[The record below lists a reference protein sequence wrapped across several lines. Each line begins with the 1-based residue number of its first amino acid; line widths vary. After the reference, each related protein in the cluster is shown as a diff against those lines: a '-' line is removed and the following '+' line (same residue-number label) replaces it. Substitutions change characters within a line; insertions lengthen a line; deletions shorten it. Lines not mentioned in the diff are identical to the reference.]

1 MKNDI
6 LGLNY
11 PEDSEV
17 KDPLPQIELKAVTR
31 RKVKTKRKTSANR
44 PTVEQSTDTDAA
56 EIDFVDNQNDEDED
70 EVKKDPLPQMEPDAV
85 KRKKVKSLNED
96 DPHDHQSLEGQVQK
110 MKNDILGLNY
120 PEDSEVKD
128 PLPQIELKAVTRRK
142 VKTKRKTSANRPT
155 VEQSTDTDAAEID
168 FVDNQ
173 NDEDEDEVK
182 KDPLPQMEPDAVKRK
197 KVKTKRTKRNKV
209 EQITDTDAGP
219 STSVEF
225 SGMTVQGTSHQ
236 GQSNECVS
244 RACQTRALDLP
255 PINPDAFNPV
265 IIRFLEK
272 LTEEQWR
279 QLSIGRMDPVMRALL
294 AEMCLEIVRFVS
306 EAILEVIIPA
316 IFRFVRIYS
325 HVSPVSGK
333 SLTESERSSST
344 NLKVRKRG
352 SSKSSR
358 SCTAK
363 SSSSRNGSQTLL
375 PNTQGDGESIS
386 SEPLSDFFGI
396 TEDSLLTGVQ
406 DSFKESLN
414 NVLCIQRE
422 GQVDTQSLSRVIVG
436 EVSKKVNSIISV
448 AIQTPIS
455 GRMSPVIFASGGV
468 SSTKVVEE
476 MVSGISNILQ
486 MYINGKSVEQSV
498 VLREDGVEVDM
509 THLTGQVMTALSG
522 TVLNF
527 SNKEENEPDKRELL
541 CVVADHMKRLEAC
554 KSPEEMLK
562 QGESNLNIKGTKSSL
577 CLSTQSM
584 DRLLTEEFQTK
595 ATESIREIVKRFRG
609 CASCCSGTTSSSP
622 TPRIGEI
629 RDLMIDPEA
638 SELVSTFVSD
648 MDNLTQSI
656 RASCSPAQSEQI
668 LLENHQSKIWSYTVG
683 CYYDMK
689 NTLKRLLTCPE
700 KWDLAST
707 FVESTKDSFT
717 MVPTLCLDI
726 GHSSNGEADTSD
738 SISCKPLLITSSSM
752 NEQKGQSETPKPLLA
767 LKKYLQDQV
776 LLDTAKAIASQVLV
790 LYKTEVMEKF
800 SSSVGECDSEES
812 LEAILFV
819 DGIMSDLNDFTSS
832 CSASPSE
839 LLDSEQCLSHLTFP
853 LGLQDSTTNS
863 ESTQSLPVIN
873 MKKLSSVSF
882 QTKAR
887 KAVSEALRSVNP
899 FTNSLLG
906 DSEASKLLD
915 TFVTDVE
922 TIVQSMQAH
931 DSENFKMSKVSTLS
945 AARIIYHRFR
955 EMLRWF
961 LTPCQDSV
969 KVIDGVTPIHNE
981 TLKQAPSESLD
992 SQVTCSSDSLEI
1004 QADLQTCTKE
1014 VISQIL
1020 TVYHS
1025 EESMEECISSLKGD
1039 TEDLSKLLDAVVSQI
1054 DVLAAS
1060 KSYLF
1065 VYDYAVN
1072 TQDNLHGEIN
1082 NIEEEASSRS
1092 LKSTA
1097 FDKLCTEEFQTKA
1110 SHMAGGILQS
1120 GLIGIVNTN
1129 LDGRSVESSN
1139 ESDVKILQK
1148 SGTPSLFTSS
1158 LHTNSAASNI
1168 VISITKDLNSFT
1180 QMTKMSDASVS
1191 GQLERSLSAST
1202 LPVSVHNGAN
1212 VKGKIIWPG
1221 TVNLFNN
1228 VFTKVKDF
1236 FAQQQ
1241 PVLLDNVVEAPKH
1254 AESICRTATSTQM
1267 TYSEHEGSQ
1276 TSMVNYSKTLI
1287 SQTLMTIQSRVSM
1300 SERMSTSEKGLLTCS
1315 IVGSMLEDVDMVR
1328 TDGNEIHRPS
1338 SSKSSLSITSAMTR
1352 GSQSD
1357 FTNSLPGT
1365 PVPNEWPVEIYCP
1378 IIRSSVIDMSD
1389 SSTHSQGST
1398 NYTRQTI
1405 SAIVNTV
1412 MEVIP
1417 RKDTEHIA
1425 TADDVTSFTRRLA
1438 RLSPRD
1444 GLQNF
1449 SHELTDKVYELI
1461 KSHNTPQ
1468 ALFVPAGKSV
1478 SDSILLKLKTGLN
1491 ASEESREFPS
1501 DLVYSFATES
1511 IKRLLQQIVFWL
1523 PPPSQGSDFCQTVI
1537 SDGSLQDTSQL
1548 IPSSSAISISS
1559 SQVYCD
1565 TKSLFTNIMV
1575 NQVMDTCSVAS
1586 SSSEEL
1592 SELMNI
1598 INGLSPT
1605 DAGTL
1610 DSDRPALMTTS
1621 RQSSAKS
1628 LPRTSLS
1635 GSSSTHNGGTVDIQV
1650 LGEVESKMDNKDLEM
1665 CSVSVYPST
1674 PSAMDSDT
1682 HASFDSTSNDY
1693 TSLVLLLIVRLLS
1706 MITPITLLE
1715 SSDIG
1720 ETSRVLTKR
1729 ILSEFCGTSGLE
1741 PTQAYPQNLKI
1752 KKIFKAVYKG
1762 LLQEFGSEKMLQ
1774 VAMKSTDYAFDDAL
1788 VKSLTRELLTKCN
1801 EASSSPPSM
1810 TQLSSHNAL
1819 GSDEVGNSG
1828 LPTTG
1833 RKEKKRGR
1841 FSSLCGLN
1849 PKCTKK
1855 VNKKNHCIPT
1865 PSQNQTPA
1873 VSETAIVK
1881 DQESC
1886 QTESVCSTKKKP
1898 RKRSLISRMF
1908 SAIGKAFSSPF
1919 TSCYKKKST

>member
-1 MKNDI
+1 M
-6 LGLNY
+6 
-11 PEDSEV
+11 ED
-17 KDPLPQIELKAVTR
+17 
-31 RKVKTKRKTSANR
+31 N
-44 PTVEQSTDTDAA
+44 
-56 EIDFVDNQNDEDED
+56 
-70 EVKKDPLPQMEPDAV
+70 
-85 KRKKVKSLNED
+85 KSLNED
-96 DPHDHQSLEGQVQK
+96 DPHDPQSLEGQVQK

-142 VKTKRKTSANRPT
+142 VKTKRRTSANRST
-155 VEQSTDTDAAEID
+155 VEQSTDTDAAERD

-173 NDEDEDEVK
+173 NDEDEEEVK
-182 KDPLPQMEPDAVKRK
+182 KDPLPQMEQDAVKRN
-197 KVKTKRTKRNKV
+197 KVTTKRTKRNKA

-225 SGMTVQGTSHQ
+225 SGMAVQGTSHQ
-236 GQSNECVS
+236 GQSNEKILSECVS

-255 PINPDAFNPV
+255 PINPDAFNPI

-325 HVSPVSGK
+325 HVSPVSVK

-352 SSKSSR
+352 SSKTSR

-363 SSSSRNGSQTLL
+363 SSFSRNGSQTVL

-396 TEDSLLTGVQ
+396 TEDSLLTSVQ

-414 NVLCIQRE
+414 NVLCIQGE

-455 GRMSPVIFASGGV
+455 GRISPVIFASGGV

-476 MVSGISNILQ
+476 MVSGVSNVLQ

-527 SNKEENEPDKRELL
+527 SNKEENDPNKRELL
-541 CVVADHMKRLEAC
+541 CVVADHMKMFESC
-554 KSPEEMLK
+554 KSSEEMLK
-562 QGESNLNIKGTKSSL
+562 QGESNLNIKGDKSSL
-577 CLSTQSM
+577 RLSTQSM

-609 CASCCSGTTSSSP
+609 CTSCCSGTTSSSP

-629 RDLMIDPEA
+629 GDLMIDPEA

-656 RASCSPAQSEQI
+656 RSSRSPAQSEQI
-668 LLENHQSKIWSYTVG
+668 LLENHQSKIWSSTVG

-689 NTLKRLLTCPE
+689 NMLKRLLTCPE
-700 KWDLAST
+700 KGDLSST
-707 FVESTKDSFT
+707 FVESTRDSFT
-717 MVPTLCLDI
+717 MVPTLCLDFD
-726 GHSSNGEADTSD
+726 HSSNGEADTSD
-738 SISCKPLLITSSSM
+738 SFSCKPLLITPSSM
-752 NEQKGQSETPKPLLA
+752 NEQKGQSETPKPFLA

-776 LLDTAKAIASQVLV
+776 LLDTTKEIASQVLV

-812 LEAILFV
+812 LEANLFV

-839 LLDSEQCLSHLTFP
+839 LLDSEQCLS
-853 LGLQDSTTNS
+853 D
-863 ESTQSLPVIN
+863 
-873 MKKLSSVSF
+873 
-882 QTKAR
+882 
-887 KAVSEALRSVNP
+887 
-899 FTNSLLG
+899 
-906 DSEASKLLD
+906 
-915 TFVTDVE
+915 
-922 TIVQSMQAH
+922 
-931 DSENFKMSKVSTLS
+931 
-945 AARIIYHRFR
+945 
-955 EMLRWF
+955 
-961 LTPCQDSV
+961 V
-969 KVIDGVTPIHNE
+969 KVIDGVTPIHDE

-992 SQVTCSSDSLEI
+992 SQVTCNSDSLEI
-1004 QADLQTCTKE
+1004 QGDLQTCTNE

-1025 EESMEECISSLKGD
+1025 EESMEECLSSLKGD

-1060 KSYLF
+1060 KSYLS
-1065 VYDYAVN
+1065 VDDYAVN
-1072 TQDNLHGEIN
+1072 TQDNMHGEIN
-1082 NIEEEASSRS
+1082 NDEEEASARS

-1110 SHMAGGILQS
+1110 SHMAGGILRS
-1120 GLIGIVNTN
+1120 GLIGIVNTSLN
-1129 LDGRSVESSN
+1129 GRSADICAESSN
-1139 ESDVKILQK
+1139 DGDDRDVKILQK

-1158 LHTNSAASNI
+1158 LHTISAASNI

-1180 QMTKMSDASVS
+1180 QMTKMSAASVS
-1191 GQLERSLSAST
+1191 DQLERSLSAST
-1202 LPVSVHNGAN
+1202 LPGSVHNGAN
-1212 VKGKIIWPG
+1212 VKGNIIWPG

-1254 AESICRTATSTQM
+1254 VETICRTATSTQM
-1267 TYSEHEGSQ
+1267 TDSEHEGSQ
-1276 TSMVNYSKTLI
+1276 TNMVNYSKALI
-1287 SQTLMTIQSRVSM
+1287 SQTLMTIQRRVSM
-1300 SERMSTSEKGLLTCS
+1300 SERMSTSEKGFLTRS

-1328 TDGNEIHRPS
+1328 TDGHEIHRPS

-1365 PVPNEWPVEIYCP
+1365 PVSNEWPVESYCP

-1405 SAIVNTV
+1405 SAIVDTV

-1417 RKDTEHIA
+1417 REDMEHIA

-1478 SDSILLKLKTGLN
+1478 SDSILLKLKTELN

-1501 DLVYSFATES
+1501 DLVYSFAKES
-1511 IKRLLQQIVFWL
+1511 IKRLLQQIIFWL
-1523 PPPSQGSDFCQTVI
+1523 PPPSQGSGVCQTII
-1537 SDGSLQDTSQL
+1537 SDGSLQDTSRL

-1586 SSSEEL
+1586 NSSVKL

-1628 LPRTSLS
+1628 LPRPSLS
-1635 GSSSTHNGGTVDIQV
+1635 GSSTHNGGTVDIQV

-1665 CSVSVYPST
+1665 SSVSVHPST

-1693 TSLVLLLIVRLLS
+1693 TSLVLLLIIRLLS

-1752 KKIFKAVYKG
+1752 EKIFKAVYKG

-1801 EASSSPPSM
+1801 EASSSPHSM

-1833 RKEKKRGR
+1833 TKEKKRGR
-1841 FSSLCGLN
+1841 FNALCGFN
-1849 PKCTKK
+1849 PKCTQK
-1855 VNKKNHCIPT
+1855 VNKRNHCTPT

-1873 VSETAIVK
+1873 ISETAIVN

-1886 QTESVCSTKKKP
+1886 LTESVCSTKKKP
-1898 RKRSLISRMF
+1898 KKRSLISRMF
-1908 SAIGKAFSSPF
+1908 SAIGKALSSPF
-1919 TSCYKKKST
+1919 TSCYKRKST

>member
-1 MKNDI
+1 M
-6 LGLNY
+6 
-11 PEDSEV
+11 
-17 KDPLPQIELKAVTR
+17 PLP
-31 RKVKTKRKTSANR
+31 
-44 PTVEQSTDTDAA
+44 
-56 EIDFVDNQNDEDED
+56 
-70 EVKKDPLPQMEPDAV
+70 
-85 KRKKVKSLNED
+85 VKSLNED
-96 DPHDHQSLEGQVQK
+96 DPHDPQSLEGQVQK

-142 VKTKRKTSANRPT
+142 VKTKRRTSANRST
-155 VEQSTDTDAAEID
+155 VEQSTDTDAAERD

-173 NDEDEDEVK
+173 NDEDEEEVK
-182 KDPLPQMEPDAVKRK
+182 KDPLPQMEQDAVKRN
-197 KVKTKRTKRNKV
+197 KVTTKRTKRNKA

-225 SGMTVQGTSHQ
+225 SGMAVQGTSHQ
-236 GQSNECVS
+236 GQSNEKILSECVS

-255 PINPDAFNPV
+255 PINPDAFNPI

-325 HVSPVSGK
+325 HVSPVSVK

-352 SSKSSR
+352 SSKTSR

-363 SSSSRNGSQTLL
+363 SSFSRNGSQTVL

-396 TEDSLLTGVQ
+396 TEDSLLTSVQ

-414 NVLCIQRE
+414 NVLCIQGE

-455 GRMSPVIFASGGV
+455 GRISPVIFASGGV

-476 MVSGISNILQ
+476 MVSGVSNVLQ

-527 SNKEENEPDKRELL
+527 SNKEENDPNKRELL
-541 CVVADHMKRLEAC
+541 CVVADHMKMFESC
-554 KSPEEMLK
+554 KSSEEMLK
-562 QGESNLNIKGTKSSL
+562 QGESNLNIKGDKSSL
-577 CLSTQSM
+577 RLSTQSM

-609 CASCCSGTTSSSP
+609 CTSCCSGTTSSSP

-629 RDLMIDPEA
+629 GDLMIDPEA

-656 RASCSPAQSEQI
+656 RSSRSPAQSEQI
-668 LLENHQSKIWSYTVG
+668 LLENHQSKIWSSTVG

-689 NTLKRLLTCPE
+689 NMLKRLLTCPE
-700 KWDLAST
+700 KGDLSST
-707 FVESTKDSFT
+707 FVESTRDSFT
-717 MVPTLCLDI
+717 MVPTLCLDFD
-726 GHSSNGEADTSD
+726 HSSNGEADTSD
-738 SISCKPLLITSSSM
+738 SFSCKPLLITPSSM
-752 NEQKGQSETPKPLLA
+752 NEQKGQSETPKPFLA

-776 LLDTAKAIASQVLV
+776 LLDTTKEIASQVLV

-812 LEAILFV
+812 LEANLFV

-839 LLDSEQCLSHLTFP
+839 LLDSEQCLS
-853 LGLQDSTTNS
+853 D
-863 ESTQSLPVIN
+863 
-873 MKKLSSVSF
+873 
-882 QTKAR
+882 
-887 KAVSEALRSVNP
+887 
-899 FTNSLLG
+899 
-906 DSEASKLLD
+906 
-915 TFVTDVE
+915 
-922 TIVQSMQAH
+922 
-931 DSENFKMSKVSTLS
+931 
-945 AARIIYHRFR
+945 
-955 EMLRWF
+955 
-961 LTPCQDSV
+961 V
-969 KVIDGVTPIHNE
+969 KVIDGVTPIHDE

-992 SQVTCSSDSLEI
+992 SQVTCNSDSLEI
-1004 QADLQTCTKE
+1004 QGDLQTCTNE

-1025 EESMEECISSLKGD
+1025 EESMEECLSSLKGD

-1060 KSYLF
+1060 KSYLS
-1065 VYDYAVN
+1065 VDDYAVN
-1072 TQDNLHGEIN
+1072 TQDNMHGEIN
-1082 NIEEEASSRS
+1082 NDEEEASARS

-1110 SHMAGGILQS
+1110 SHMAGGILRS
-1120 GLIGIVNTN
+1120 GLIGIVNTSLN
-1129 LDGRSVESSN
+1129 GRSADICAESSN
-1139 ESDVKILQK
+1139 DGDDRDVKILQK

-1158 LHTNSAASNI
+1158 LHTISAASNI

-1180 QMTKMSDASVS
+1180 QMTKMSAASVS
-1191 GQLERSLSAST
+1191 DQLERSLSAST
-1202 LPVSVHNGAN
+1202 LPGSVHNGAN
-1212 VKGKIIWPG
+1212 VKGNIIWPG

-1254 AESICRTATSTQM
+1254 VETICRTATSTQM
-1267 TYSEHEGSQ
+1267 TDSEHEGSQ
-1276 TSMVNYSKTLI
+1276 TNMVNYSKALI
-1287 SQTLMTIQSRVSM
+1287 SQTLMTIQRRVSM
-1300 SERMSTSEKGLLTCS
+1300 SERMSTSEKGFLTRS

-1328 TDGNEIHRPS
+1328 TDGHEIHRPS

-1365 PVPNEWPVEIYCP
+1365 PVSNEWPVESYCP

-1405 SAIVNTV
+1405 SAIVDTV

-1417 RKDTEHIA
+1417 REDMEHIA

-1478 SDSILLKLKTGLN
+1478 SDSILLKLKTELN

-1501 DLVYSFATES
+1501 DLVYSFAKES
-1511 IKRLLQQIVFWL
+1511 IKRLLQQIIFWL
-1523 PPPSQGSDFCQTVI
+1523 PPPSQGSGVCQTII
-1537 SDGSLQDTSQL
+1537 SDGSLQDTSRL

-1586 SSSEEL
+1586 NSSVKL

-1628 LPRTSLS
+1628 LPRPSLS
-1635 GSSSTHNGGTVDIQV
+1635 GSSTHNGGTVDIQV

-1665 CSVSVYPST
+1665 SSVSVHPST

-1693 TSLVLLLIVRLLS
+1693 TSLVLLLIIRLLS

-1752 KKIFKAVYKG
+1752 EKIFKAVYKG

-1801 EASSSPPSM
+1801 EASSSPHSM

-1833 RKEKKRGR
+1833 TKEKKRGR
-1841 FSSLCGLN
+1841 FNALCGFN
-1849 PKCTKK
+1849 PKCTQK
-1855 VNKKNHCIPT
+1855 VNKRNHCTPT

-1873 VSETAIVK
+1873 ISETAIVN

-1886 QTESVCSTKKKP
+1886 LTESVCSTKKKP
-1898 RKRSLISRMF
+1898 KKRSLISRMF
-1908 SAIGKAFSSPF
+1908 SAIGKALSSPF
-1919 TSCYKKKST
+1919 TSCYKRKST

>member
-11 PEDSEV
+11 PEDREV
-17 KDPLPQIELKAVTR
+17 KDPLPQIEQEAVMR
-31 RKVKTKRKTSANR
+31 RKVKTKKRTSANR
-44 PTVEQSTDTDAA
+44 STVERSTDTDAA
-56 EIDFVDNQNDEDED
+56 ERDFVDNQNDEDEE
-70 EVKKDPLPQMEPDAV
+70 EVKKDPLPQMEQDAV
-85 KRKKVKSLNED
+85 KRN
-96 DPHDHQSLEGQVQK
+96 
-110 MKNDILGLNY
+110 
-120 PEDSEVKD
+120 
-128 PLPQIELKAVTRRK
+128 
-142 VKTKRKTSANRPT
+142 
-155 VEQSTDTDAAEID
+155 
-168 FVDNQ
+168 
-173 NDEDEDEVK
+173 
-182 KDPLPQMEPDAVKRK
+182 
-197 KVKTKRTKRNKV
+197 KVKTKRTKRTIV

-225 SGMTVQGTSHQ
+225 SGMAVHQ
-236 GQSNECVS
+236 GQSNENILSECVS

-255 PINPDAFNPV
+255 PINPDAFNPI

-272 LTEEQWR
+272 TTEEQWR

-294 AEMCLEIVRFVS
+294 AEMCMEIVRFVS

-352 SSKSSR
+352 NGKSSR
-358 SCTAK
+358 SCTPK
-363 SSSSRNGSQTLL
+363 SSSSHNGSQTVL
-375 PNTQGDGESIS
+375 PRTQGDGESIS
-386 SEPLSDFFGI
+386 SEPLSYFFGI
-396 TEDSLLTGVQ
+396 TEDSLLTSVQ
-406 DSFKESLN
+406 DSFKESLT
-414 NVLCIQRE
+414 NVLGIQRE
-422 GQVDTQSLSRVIVG
+422 GQVDTQTLSRVIVG

-476 MVSGISNILQ
+476 MVSGVSNILQ
-486 MYINGKSVEQSV
+486 MFINGQSVEQSV
-498 VLREDGVEVDM
+498 VFREDGVEVDM
-509 THLTGQVMTALSG
+509 THLTGQVLTALSD
-522 TVLNF
+522 TVLIC
-527 SNKEENEPDKRELL
+527 SDMEENDPDKRELL
-541 CVVADHMKRLEAC
+541 CVVADHMKMFASC
-554 KSPEEMLK
+554 KSSEEMLK
-562 QGESNLNIKGTKSSL
+562 QGESNLNIKGAKSSIS
-577 CLSTQSM
+577 LSTQSM

-595 ATESIREIVKRFRG
+595 ATELIREIVKRFRG
-609 CASCCSGTTSSSP
+609 CTSCCSGSTSSSP
-622 TPRIGEI
+622 TPSIGEKG
-629 RDLMIDPEA
+629 DLMESKSAVIDPEA

-656 RASCSPAQSEQI
+656 RAFCSPAKSEQI

-689 NTLKRLLTCPE
+689 NTLKRLLNCPE
-700 KWDLAST
+700 KGDISST
-707 FVESTKDSFT
+707 FVESTKDYLT
-717 MVPTLCLDI
+717 MVPTLCPDV
-726 GHSSNGEADTSD
+726 GHSSNGEADSSD
-738 SISCKPLLITSSSM
+738 SVSCKPLLITPSSM
-752 NEQKGQSETPKPLLA
+752 NEQKGQSESPKPLLA

-776 LLDTAKAIASQVLV
+776 LLDTTKEIASQVLV

-800 SSSVGECDSEES
+800 SSSVGGCDSEES

-839 LLDSEQCLSHLTFP
+839 LLDSEQCLSELTFS
-853 LGLQDSTTNS
+853 LGLLDTTTNRTVC

-887 KAVSEALRSVNP
+887 KVVSEALRSANP
-899 FTNSLLG
+899 STTSLLG

-931 DSENFKMSKVSTLS
+931 DSKNLRISKVSTLS
-945 AARIIYHRFR
+945 AARIIYNRFR
-955 EMLRWF
+955 EMLRRF

-969 KVIDGVTPIHNE
+969 KVIDGVTPIDDE
-981 TLKQAPSESLD
+981 TPKQAPSESLD

-1004 QADLQTCTKE
+1004 QADLRTCTKE

-1025 EESMEECISSLKGD
+1025 EELMEECLSSLKGD

-1054 DVLAAS
+1054 DVLATS
-1060 KSYLF
+1060 RSDLSF
-1065 VYDYAVN
+1065 H
-1072 TQDNLHGEIN
+1072 NLHGEIN
-1082 NIEEEASSRS
+1082 NDEEEASSRS
-1092 LKSTA
+1092 LKSTT
-1097 FDKLCTEEFQTKA
+1097 FDKLCTEQFQTKA
-1110 SHMAGGILQS
+1110 SHMVGGILQS
-1120 GLIGIVNTN
+1120 GLIDIVNTS
-1129 LDGRSVESSN
+1129 LDGRSADICAESSN
-1139 ESDVKILQK
+1139 DGDDRDVKIFQK
-1148 SGTPSLFTSS
+1148 TGPPSLFTSS

-1168 VISITKDLNSFT
+1168 VITIAKDLNSFT
-1180 QMTKMSDASVS
+1180 QMTKVSDAAVS

-1202 LPVSVHNGAN
+1202 LPVSVYNGAN
-1212 VKGKIIWPG
+1212 VKGNTIWPG
-1221 TVNLFNN
+1221 TINLFNG

-1254 AESICRTATSTQM
+1254 DKSECRTATSTQM

-1276 TSMVNYSKTLI
+1276 TSMVNYSKALI
-1287 SQTLMTIQSRVSM
+1287 SQTLMTIQRRVSM
-1300 SERMSTSEKGLLTCS
+1300 SERMSTSEKGLLTRS
-1315 IVGSMLEDVDMVR
+1315 IVGSMLEDVDMVS
-1328 TDGNEIHRPS
+1328 TDGHQIHRPS
-1338 SSKSSLSITSAMTR
+1338 SSKSSLFITSAMTR

-1357 FTNSLPGT
+1357 FTHSLPGT
-1365 PVPNEWPVEIYCP
+1365 PVPNEWPVESYCP

-1405 SAIVNTV
+1405 SAIVDTV

-1417 RKDTEHIA
+1417 REDTEHIA
-1425 TADDVTSFTRRLA
+1425 TANDVTSFTRRLA
-1438 RLSPRD
+1438 RLSHRD

-1501 DLVYSFATES
+1501 ELVYSFAKES

-1523 PPPSQGSDFCQTVI
+1523 PPPSQGSDFCQTIV
-1537 SDGSLQDTSQL
+1537 SDGSLQDTSRL
-1548 IPSSSAISISS
+1548 IPSCSAISISS

-1565 TKSLFTNIMV
+1565 TNKLFTNIMV

-1586 SSSEEL
+1586 DSTEEL
-1592 SELMNI
+1592 AELINR
-1598 INGLSPT
+1598 INGSSTT
-1605 DAGTL
+1605 DA
-1610 DSDRPALMTTS
+1610 DSGIQAPMTTS

-1628 LPRTSLS
+1628 LPRPSLS
-1635 GSSSTHNGGTVDIQV
+1635 GSSTAKCGTLDIQV
-1650 LGEVESKMDNKDLEM
+1650 LGEVESKMANKDLEM
-1665 CSVSVYPST
+1665 SSVSVQ
-1674 PSAMDSDT
+1674 PSAMDSAT
-1682 HASFDSTSNDY
+1682 NLAVDSTSNDY
-1693 TSLVLLLIVRLLS
+1693 TSLVILLIVRLLS
-1706 MITPITLLE
+1706 MISPITLLE

-1801 EASSSPPSM
+1801 EASSSPTSM

-1819 GSDEVGNSG
+1819 GSDEVGNSE

-1833 RKEKKRGR
+1833 GKEKKRAR
-1841 FSSLCGLN
+1841 FSFLCGLN
-1849 PKCTKK
+1849 PKRTKK
-1855 VNKKNHCIPT
+1855 DNKKNHCTPT

-1873 VSETAIVK
+1873 VSETAIVN
-1881 DQESC
+1881 DQDSC
-1886 QTESVCSTKKKP
+1886 RTESVCSTKKKP
-1898 RKRSLISRMF
+1898 RKRSLIARTF
-1908 SAIGKAFSSPF
+1908 LRL
-1919 TSCYKKKST
+1919 